1 MENTDTLNLEEFIN
15 KYGNKLK
22 QESIS
27 DNIKSE
33 AIDVILYEK
42 EKREEQYKFYIKNI
56 YWAIVHINMSIK
68 FNEKI
73 DIDTISL
80 LINNIL
86 YLNNDINIKY
96 NNFYNLEKLCNDIYN
111 DIYSQYSEYIDD
123 NILDKFNYNNITNIY
138 YYIDWIKDNINDQ
151 NIIDE
156 LNILWRYL

>member
-1 MENTDTLNLEEFIN
+1 MENTDTLDLEEFIN
-15 KYGNKLK
+15 KYNKELK
-22 QESIS
+22 QELIS

-73 DIDTISL
+73 NTDTISL

-96 NNFYNLEKLCNDIYN
+96 NILYNLDELCNAVYK
-111 DIYSQYSEYIDD
+111 DIYSQYSKYIDD